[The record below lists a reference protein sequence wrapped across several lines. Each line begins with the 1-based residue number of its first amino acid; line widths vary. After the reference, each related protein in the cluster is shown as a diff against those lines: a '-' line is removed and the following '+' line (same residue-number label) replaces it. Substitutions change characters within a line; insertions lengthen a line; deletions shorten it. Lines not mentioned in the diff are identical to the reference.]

1 MKGIV
6 FQLMAAMALTALAA
20 SCDKEKAE
28 DPGLPASVVSITSE
42 TWNIDYTAQSVKV
55 GFAVANPRDG
65 VEVSFTTRASW
76 VKIGVPEGGEV
87 VLEVSE
93 NELRTDVRTAQIFV
107 GYDDLD
113 PQTFTLTQD
122 YLHARIVLGRRNEC
136 IDCQAQEVFVP
147 VEVLDPV
154 EGGRLTAENGAE
166 WFLVEPES
174 DGVRLEVLENTTG
187 EERSSVVTIG
197 YPGAESVSLTMV
209 QTAVREYETVTGIK
223 WALNNCGYTEGNPY
237 GILYNWKERETAC
250 PEGWRPAD
258 YKEMGI
264 LFSNASEWTSHNG
277 VNGRWYSGK
286 TSYSKALPAGIPCG
300 RTERQNSVLMILMVK
315 MFMVS
320 GMWPVLSCFRSFGVS
335 RKGSLFHFFSSKIIE
350 NPCFC
355 LTFARI
361 KTIIA

>member
-1 MKGIV
+1 
-6 FQLMAAMALTALAA
+6 MAAMALTALAA

-113 PQTFTLTQD
+113 PQTLTLTQD

-147 VEVLDPV
+147 
-154 EGGRLTAENGAE
+154 G
-166 WFLVEPES
+166 
-174 DGVRLEVLENTTG
+174 
-187 EERSSVVTIG
+187 
-197 YPGAESVSLTMV
+197 
-209 QTAVREYETVTGIK
+209 
-223 WALNNCGYTEGNPY
+223 
-237 GILYNWKERETAC
+237 
-250 PEGWRPAD
+250 
-258 YKEMGI
+258 
-264 LFSNASEWTSHNG
+264 
-277 VNGRWYSGK
+277 
-286 TSYSKALPAGIPCG
+286 
-300 RTERQNSVLMILMVK
+300 
-315 MFMVS
+315 
-320 GMWPVLSCFRSFGVS
+320 
-335 RKGSLFHFFSSKIIE
+335 
-350 NPCFC
+350 
-355 LTFARI
+355 
-361 KTIIA
+361 